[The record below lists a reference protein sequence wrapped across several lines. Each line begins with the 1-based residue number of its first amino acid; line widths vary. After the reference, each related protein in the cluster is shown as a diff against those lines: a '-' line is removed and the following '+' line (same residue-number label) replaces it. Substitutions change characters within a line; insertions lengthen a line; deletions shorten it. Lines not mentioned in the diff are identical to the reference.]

1 MLMKNHSVSLVVA
14 AIAIAILLPQS
25 VYAAC
30 GEVLVSK
37 GDVKIENGKDKS
49 VKSAPQGTK
58 VCQGD
63 TVIAGTQSRAKV
75 KMEDGNELNISPDS
89 RILLETYEYK
99 AADNKKKVLLNVLYG
114 KVRAA
119 TREENM
125 YNDKTK
131 DGQANTFQVKTKS
144 AVAGVRGT
152 DFVTSFDRK
161 TSKTEIVT
169 FKGKVDVGTPGPG
182 GAILNPVSV
191 GAGQKTEAL
200 LGAPPAPPKPV
211 SAGEMDRMN
220 KETRGGNPDSAGG
233 KNNENQPIQS
243 NRDGDKDNNERD
255 PSSGNPDR
263 ADREPEKGPDKKGP
277 ERRPE
282 AGSGRN
288 SDKAPDRGSNS
299 GIPGGGAA
307 GGFVGDVGD
316 DDVGDSVGGSVGN
329 TSGETAGGPAPGM
342 APPPGPGGL
351 PPMGDGSMISREDMG
366 MAPVRGP
373 AGLPDAPMMM
383 MPPPP
388 PPIPILPPVNPLVN
402 QVVESGP
409 GKVNITIAI
418 PQ

>member
-1 MLMKNHSVSLVVA
+1 MKNHKVSLLAMVIAVA
-14 AIAIAILLPQS
+14 VLLPES

-30 GEVLVSK
+30 GEILVSK
-37 GDVKIENGKDKS
+37 GDVKIESGKDKS
-49 VKSAPQGTK
+49 IKSAPQGTK

-152 DFVTSFDRK
+152 DFLTSFDAK

-169 FKGKVDVGTPGPG
+169 FKGNVDVGTPGPG
-182 GAILNPVSV
+182 GTIMNAVSV

-200 LGAPPAPPKPV
+200 PGAPPAPPKMVP
-211 SAGEMDRMN
+211 AGDMDKMN
-220 KETRGGNPDSAGG
+220 KETKGGSTDSAGG
-233 KNNENQPIQS
+233 KNNENAPSQS
-243 NRDGDKDNNERD
+243 NRDGDKDKKDASADKAPEK
-255 PSSGNPDR
+255 SPDKS
-263 ADREPEKGPDKKGP
+263 ADKGPDKKGP
-277 ERRPE
+277 EKRPE
-282 AGSGRN
+282 SGN
-288 SDKAPDRGSNS
+288 AKNPDKAPDRGSNS
-299 GIPGGGAA
+299 GTSGGSAA
-307 GGFVGDVGD
+307 GG
-316 DDVGDSVGGSVGN
+316 SAGGATGG
-329 TSGETAGGPAPGM
+329 TSGDAPNGPAPGM
-342 APPPGPGGL
+342 APAPGPVGGL
-351 PPMGDGSMISREDMG
+351 PPMGDASMISKEDMG
-366 MAPVRGP
+366 MAPIRGP
-373 AGLPDAPMMM
+373 AGLPEAPIVM

-388 PPIPILPPVNPLVN
+388 PPMPVLPPVIPLVN

-409 GKVNITIAI
+409 GKVNITISV